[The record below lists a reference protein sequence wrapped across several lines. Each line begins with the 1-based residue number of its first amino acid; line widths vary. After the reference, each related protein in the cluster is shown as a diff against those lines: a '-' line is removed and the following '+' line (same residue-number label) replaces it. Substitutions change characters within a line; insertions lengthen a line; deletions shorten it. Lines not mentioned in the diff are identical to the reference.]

1 MVGGGG
7 DAVVSRVT
15 VERERVRGKK
25 NSKCGKRERGPEI
38 LVWGTMRDAP

>member
-25 NSKCGKRERGPEI
+25 ILCVARESAG
-38 LVWGTMRDAP
+38 LKF